1 MPSEGI
7 NRLKFYYENG
17 DDNIGRD
24 FIRPCLKEC
33 TKYRRGAAYFSSSSL
48 KTYADALSHIIKDKV
63 SIEILCSPVISD
75 DKLLDT
81 LKENISEEDKIQTIQ
96 TYQEDILRKAIIYQK
111 DPDHK
116 NRERSALLAYLIAN
130 NLLVIKIA
138 IRKGK
143 GWPDPWPTEEEV
155 DRYANLYHVKRGYF
169 EFEDGKK
176 IAFDG
181 SFNESDSGH
190 QYNTETATVYKDWLE
205 AHRLFANN
213 IINKVDRDWEEE
225 NDNLYIR
232 PLSQALIDQIKASA
246 STKRPQI
253 KINTE
258 PSVDKPNEVISVKQD
273 EIEAHKWRHQDDAL
287 KVFIEKKA
295 GILAMATG
303 TGKTATAI
311 KIANFLFEKSSI
323 DTLIITMKGN
333 PLLNQWF
340 DEILDDP
347 QLSKRMIFKH
357 FSKER
362 KIQAY
367 LNDPL
372 GYVLIVTSDKLGECI
387 ELVSEEQASRT
398 LIIYDEVHDM
408 AAPMRQLKTQG
419 LHNKFNYRLGLS
431 ATPDRGEF
439 DEEGTDFLFD
449 EIGPIV
455 FTFDIK
461 DAIRRSILVEF
472 DYQALTFKLTDEE
485 NVKISKII
493 GSLGRPDETGKVR
506 TEFDVKIAISAVKK
520 QAENM
525 LVIFKDYL
533 IEKGLQSLNRTIIF
547 VHSKVYGEKVANIIS
562 EFGFNKFSTFY
573 DDDNDENLKKLANGT
588 VDCLITCHK
597 VSQGIDIK
605 SLNNVILFAS
615 SVGRL
620 ETIQRIGRV
629 LRTEKS
635 NLTKRAFVLDFCV
648 YDDEEKDLKSDTKRK
663 LWLEDL
669 ASTKREEV

>member
-1 MPSEGI
+1 
-7 NRLKFYYENG
+7 
-17 DDNIGRD
+17 
-24 FIRPCLKEC
+24 
-33 TKYRRGAAYFSSSSL
+33 
-48 KTYADALSHIIKDKV
+48 
-63 SIEILCSPVISD
+63 
-75 DKLLDT
+75 
-81 LKENISEEDKIQTIQ
+81 
-96 TYQEDILRKAIIYQK
+96 
-111 DPDHK
+111 
-116 NRERSALLAYLIAN
+116 
-130 NLLVIKIA
+130 
-138 IRKGK
+138 
-143 GWPDPWPTEEEV
+143 
-155 DRYANLYHVKRGYF
+155 
-169 EFEDGKK
+169 
-176 IAFDG
+176 
-181 SFNESDSGH
+181 
-190 QYNTETATVYKDWLE
+190 
-205 AHRLFANN
+205 
-213 IINKVDRDWEEE
+213 
-225 NDNLYIR
+225 
-232 PLSQALIDQIKASA
+232 
-246 STKRPQI
+246 
-253 KINTE
+253 
-258 PSVDKPNEVISVKQD
+258 
-273 EIEAHKWRHQDDAL
+273 
-287 KVFIEKKA
+287 
-295 GILAMATG
+295 
-303 TGKTATAI
+303 
-311 KIANFLFEKSSI
+311 
-323 DTLIITMKGN
+323 
-333 PLLNQWF
+333 
-340 DEILDDP
+340 
-347 QLSKRMIFKH
+347 
-357 FSKER
+357 
-362 KIQAY
+362 
-367 LNDPL
+367 
-372 GYVLIVTSDKLGECI
+372 
-387 ELVSEEQASRT
+387 
-398 LIIYDEVHDM
+398 
-408 AAPMRQLKTQG
+408 MRQLKTQG

-472 DYQALTFKLTDEE
+472 DYQALIFELTDEE

-493 GSLGRPDETGKVR
+493 GSLGKPDETGKVR

-525 LVIFKDYL
+525 LLIFKDYL
-533 IEKGLQSLNRTIIF
+533 IQNGLKSLNRTIIF